1 MQDAA
6 AAAVQELA
14 HHEKQEVELKE
25 RRKHISAKA
34 KKLKKNLTEVSD
46 PSTRPELLTNKC
58 YRTRARKPKLS
69 IPLKIV
75 SRR

>member
-6 AAAVQELA
+6 AVAVQELA

-34 KKLKKNLTEVSD
+34 KKLKKSWTEVRD
-46 PSTRPELLTNKC
+46 LSTGSGIADKGCVTGHE
-58 YRTRARKPKLS
+58 RANQGS
-69 IPLKIV
+69 AYH
-75 SRR
+75 